1 MHYSDSVRRASVFP
15 WFLAA
20 LAACGSD
27 SASEPAPTP
36 PPSPEPCPEIAA
48 EAPLPA
54 PALHTPRWAFEP
66 WISKDISNR
75 DDTYAFV
82 DGFRERGIPVG
93 AVVLDSPWETHY
105 NTFVPNP
112 SRYGDFPGLVRDM
125 HERGVRVVL
134 WITSAV
140 NERSY
145 DFEPGGDGY
154 EGPSPNLEE
163 GLKCG
168 LFIDEGEHY
177 GWWKGR
183 GAFVDFSNP
192 RARTWWHRQQD
203 ELLSLID
210 GWKLDF
216 AESYISAPTVRLAEG
231 EVPLQRYSELY
242 YEDFLAYGR
251 SKRGR
256 DFVTMVRAWDESYEF
271 AGRFFAKREHAP
283 VAWMGDNRRD
293 WVGLADAL
301 DHSFVSARAGYP
313 VVGSDVGGYLDA
325 DDKNLLGPKI
335 PFDTLNFARWTAVGA
350 LSPFFQLHGRANLTP
365 WTVPDH
371 VEETVALYKYWSLLH
386 HALVPFLYSR
396 SEEAWAKPGT
406 SIVDP
411 IGEAASWAGDYR
423 YILGGA
429 FLVAPILDAATGVR
443 SVPLPA
449 GSRWYDWWTGATSE
463 GGTTVQADFSADR
476 LRIPLFAK
484 EGTIVPLNVDDPDDL
499 LGLGGAGAKGA
510 HTILA
515 WPSADQSSFTLR
527 EDDDSATTIEVQG
540 GPQVQLSASAA
551 VKPIVFRVRLDEAP
565 TAVTLDG
572 AALTMQA
579 SEAALL
585 TSGAAG
591 YVYDATKKTL
601 VVRVPARAAAVA
613 VVATKT

>member
-1 MHYSDSVRRASVFP
+1 MRRASVLP
-15 WFLAA
+15 WFFAA

-27 SASEPAPTP
+27 STSEPAPP
-36 PPSPEPCPEIAA
+36 PPAEPCPEIPPEDA
-48 EAPLPA
+48 LPA

-66 WISKDISNR
+66 WISKDISDR
-75 DDTYAFV
+75 ADTYAFV

-125 HERGVRVVL
+125 HDRGVKVVL

-140 NERSY
+140 NQQSY

-163 GLKCG
+163 GLKCNFF
-168 LFIDEGEHY
+168 LDEGELY

-203 ELLSLID
+203 DVLALID

-216 AESYISAPTVRLAEG
+216 GESYITEPTVRLAEG

-301 DHSFVSARAGYP
+301 DHQAISARAGYP
-313 VVGSDVGGYLDA
+313 MVGSDVGGYLDA

-396 SEEAWAKPGT
+396 SEEAWAKPGA
-406 SIVDP
+406 SIVSP
-411 IGEAASWAGDYR
+411 IGEPASWPGDYR
-423 YILGGA
+423 YVLGDA
-429 FLVAPILDAATGVR
+429 FLVAPIVDATGIR
-443 SVPLPA
+443 SVPLPG

-463 GGTTVQADFSADR
+463 GGTTSQADFSADR
-476 LRIPLFAK
+476 LKIPLFAK
-484 EGTIVPLNVDDPDDL
+484 EGAIVPMNVDDPDDL

-515 WPSADQSSFTLR
+515 WPSTAGSSFTLR
-527 EDDDSATTIEVQG
+527 EDDDATTTIDVKDGAVVQVG
-540 GPQVQLSASAA
+540 VSTA
-551 VKPIVFRVRLDEAP
+551 VKPLALRVRFEDAP
-565 TAVTLDG
+565 AAVTLDG
-572 AALTMQA
+572 TALATQA
-579 SEAALL
+579 SEEAL
-585 TSGAAG
+585 TASAAAG
-591 YVYDATKKTL
+591 WFYDAAKKTL
-601 VVRVPARAAAVA
+601 VVRVPARAGAVTIA
-613 VVATKT
+613 ATKP